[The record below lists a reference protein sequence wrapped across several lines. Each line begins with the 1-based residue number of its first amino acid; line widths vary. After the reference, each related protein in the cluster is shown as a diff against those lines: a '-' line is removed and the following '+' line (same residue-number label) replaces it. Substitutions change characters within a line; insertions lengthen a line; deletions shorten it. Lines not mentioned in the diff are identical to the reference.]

1 MVDRPVTR
9 EPVVTHA
16 AHVVRAVTMTMTMM
30 DVLVVAAVVVLAVL
44 MVVVVE
50 VVVVALQ
57 QDAIKARENE
67 YFWILN
73 RRLYIG
79 NEKRTKKIYG
89 IFELR
94 SYSRTR
100 ALAYI
105 YIDDIDMGIEFRFWV
120 FIFLTQ
126 IAFKDYR

>member
-9 EPVVTHA
+9 EPVVTHD
-16 AHVVRAVTMTMTMM
+16 AHVVLAVTMTMTMM
-30 DVLVVAAVVVLAVL
+30 DVLVVAAVVVLVVL
-44 MVVVVE
+44 MVLMV

-94 SYSRTR
+94 S
-100 ALAYI
+100 
-105 YIDDIDMGIEFRFWV
+105 
-120 FIFLTQ
+120 
-126 IAFKDYR
+126 